1 MKQQVCVTVPATT
14 ANLGPGFDC
23 LGAALNLYNRFRFR
37 PRHDDSVSIRY
48 RGTDH
53 VSLGKE
59 NLAYRAFSRVF
70 EMVSQPV
77 PGVEIDL
84 ELNVPLARGLGSSAT
99 AIVGGVLGA
108 NALGELNLTLETLL
122 QLAIALEGHP
132 DNVVPAMKGS
142 CQLCVQAPKGRWI
155 FCPLDWHESI
165 QMVVGVPDFK
175 LSTQTARG
183 VLPKTISLPDAV
195 FTASHLGLLIRGLQT
210 GEGDWLR
217 AALQDRLHQ
226 PSRSEL
232 ITGFKAVQSAALTA
246 GAYGVV
252 ISGAG
257 PTVLALCE
265 AGRRHQVGEAMITA
279 WQQLDVDAEALRVD
293 LERSGAT
300 VTEEEPSANTAG
312 LTGTLGDSSTLQT

>member
-23 LGAALNLYNRFRFR
+23 LGAALNLHNRFRFR
-37 PRHDDSVSIRY
+37 LRTDGSFSLRY

-59 NLAYRAFSRVF
+59 NLAYRAFCRAF
-70 EMVSQPV
+70 EVVSQPV
-77 PGVEIDL
+77 PGVDIDL
-84 ELNVPLARGLGSSAT
+84 ELNVPLSRGLGSSAT
-99 AIVGGVLGA
+99 AVVGGLLGA
-108 NALGELNLTLETLL
+108 NAIGELNLTPETLL

-132 DNVVPAMKGS
+132 DNVVPALKGS

-155 FCPLDWHESI
+155 FCPLEWHESI
-165 QMVVGVPDFK
+165 QMVAGVPDFK

-183 VLPKTISLPDAV
+183 VLPKTISLPDAI
-195 FTASHLGLLIRGLQT
+195 FTASHLGLLIRGLQG
-210 GEGDWLR
+210 GEAEWLR

-232 ITGFKAVQSAALTA
+232 ITGFKTVQAAAQTA

-257 PTVLALCE
+257 PTLLALCG
-265 AGRRHQVGEAMITA
+265 ADCRQQVGKAMVSA
-279 WQQLDVDAEALRVD
+279 WQQLDVDAEVLCVE
-293 LERSGAT
+293 LERTGAI
-300 VTEEEPSANTAG
+300 VEEEQEQSPLEPTDPATKP
-312 LTGTLGDSSTLQT
+312 DPEH

>member
-1 MKQQVCVTVPATT
+1 MVKQQVSVIVPATT

-23 LGAALNLYNRFRFR
+23 LGAALNLHNRFQFR
-37 PRHDDSVSIRY
+37 LRSDDSHSIRY

-59 NLAYRAFSRVF
+59 NLAYRAFSRAF
-70 EMVSQPV
+70 EMVSQPT

-84 ELNVPLARGLGSSAT
+84 ELNVPLSRGLGSSAT
-99 AIVGGVLGA
+99 AVVGGLLGA
-108 NALGELNLTLETLL
+108 NALGELNLSPETLL
-122 QLAIALEGHP
+122 QLAIAIEGHP
-132 DNVVPAMKGS
+132 DNVVPALKGS

-155 FCPLDWHESI
+155 FCPLPWHEQI

-175 LSTQTARG
+175 LSTHTARG

-195 FTASHLGLLIRGLQT
+195 FTASHLGLLIRALEQ
-210 GEGDWLR
+210 GEGEWLR

-226 PSRSEL
+226 PARAEL
-232 ITGFKAVQSAALTA
+232 ITGFKSVQAAAQTA

-257 PTVLALCE
+257 PTLLALCGAE
-265 AGRRHQVGEAMITA
+265 HRQQVGAAMVNA
-279 WQQLDVDAEALRVD
+279 WKQLDVDAEALCVD
-293 LERSGAT
+293 LERSGAR
-300 VTEEEPSANTAG
+300 VVEALEIEPGSPTPATP
-312 LTGTLGDSSTLQT
+312 DPSP